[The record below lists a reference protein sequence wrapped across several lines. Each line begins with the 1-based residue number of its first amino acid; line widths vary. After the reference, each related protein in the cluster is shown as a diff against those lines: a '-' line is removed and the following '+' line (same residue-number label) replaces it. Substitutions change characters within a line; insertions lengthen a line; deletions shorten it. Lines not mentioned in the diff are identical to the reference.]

1 MSDQSAEGAVH
12 PIQVVSKRTGLRADV
27 IRAWERR
34 YGAVAPSRSETGRR
48 MYTGEDVERLALL
61 GRATRSGRRIGDVAR
76 LELPALRNLVDEDER
91 AAAVISATAPSPK
104 AGSEVDLVDVA
115 LADVAGMDAAALE
128 HHLFEASVKL
138 TIPIMLDGLISPLFR
153 RIGREVRAGRLRIA
167 HEHMATAVARSFL
180 GALRATADPSQV
192 TGPHIIVATPAGQVH
207 ELGAL
212 MGALAAASQGWRVIY
227 LGPDLP
233 ADEIAAAATQTGA
246 GVIALSIMCAEADP
260 RLREEL
266 LRLRRHLPDA
276 VIFAGGVAA
285 ESGFPALQE
294 IEAQTVNNFAEF
306 RVALDAA
313 RLTLAS

>member
-1 MSDQSAEGAVH
+1 MSEQIAGGAVH

-34 YGAVAPSRSETGRR
+34 YGAVEPSRSENGRR
-48 MYTGEDVERLALL
+48 MYTDEDVERLALL

-76 LELPALRNLVDEDER
+76 LDLAALRSLVDEDER
-91 AAAVISATAPSPK
+91 AVAAVSAIAPSPK
-104 AGSEVDLVDVA
+104 AGSEGDLVDVA
-115 LADVAGMDAAALE
+115 LADVAALDSAGLE
-128 HHLFEASVKL
+128 HHLFKASVKL
-138 TIPIMLDGLISPLFR
+138 TIPILLDGLISPLFR

-167 HEHMATAVARSFL
+167 HEHMATAVTRSFL

-192 TGPHIIVATPAGQVH
+192 TGPHIIVTTPAGQVH

-233 ADEIAAAATQTGA
+233 ADEIAAAANQTGA
-246 GVIALSIMCAEADP
+246 EAIALSIMCAEADP

-266 LRLRRHLPDA
+266 ARLRRHLPDA
-276 VIFAGGVAA
+276 VIFAGGDAV
-285 ESGFPALQE
+285 ESGFPALNE
-294 IEAQTVNNFAEF
+294 IQALTVHNFAEF

-313 RLTLAS
+313 RPRLTS